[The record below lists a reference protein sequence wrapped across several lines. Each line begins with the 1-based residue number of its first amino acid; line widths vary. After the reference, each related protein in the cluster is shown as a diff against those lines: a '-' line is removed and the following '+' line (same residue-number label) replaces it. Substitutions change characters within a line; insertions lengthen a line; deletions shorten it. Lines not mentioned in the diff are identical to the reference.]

1 MQGPTGQRERFFRSM
16 GWFLPL
22 FSFGMLLL
30 LTGSKAEV
38 KEAADPDAIICT
50 CPAKAASEL
59 MEKLPNV
66 SHTDSAEHGET
77 SDYEGP

>member
-1 MQGPTGQRERFFRSM
+1 M

-38 KEAADPDAIICT
+38 KETRDSE
-50 CPAKAASEL
+50 PAVIRTLLPENAES
-59 MEKLPNV
+59 EKLPNG
-66 SHTDSAEHGET
+66 SLTAPLEHEDAT
-77 SDYEGP
+77 ARESN

>member
-1 MQGPTGQRERFFRSM
+1 MQSPNGQGDRFVRSM

-38 KEAADPDAIICT
+38 KEEVKDAEAAIICT
-50 CPAKAASEL
+50 CPVEAEI
-59 MEKLPNV
+59 PNV
-66 SHTDSAEHGET
+66 SLTASAEGEGT
-77 SDYEGP
+77 SAHDHK

>member
-1 MQGPTGQRERFFRSM
+1 MRSPNGQGDRFVRSM

-38 KEAADPDAIICT
+38 KEV
-50 CPAKAASEL
+50 K
-59 MEKLPNV
+59 K
-66 SHTDSAEHGET
+66 G
-77 SDYEGP
+77 

>member
-1 MQGPTGQRERFFRSM
+1 MQAPTGQGERFFHSM

-38 KEAADPDAIICT
+38 KESTGSEASIICT
-50 CPAKAASEL
+50 CPAESAREL
-59 MEKLPNV
+59 PVEKLPNV
-66 SHTDSAEHGET
+66 SLTAEHGGARAHE
-77 SDYEGP
+77 DQ

>member
-1 MQGPTGQRERFFRSM
+1 MRSPNGQGDRFVRSM

-38 KEAADPDAIICT
+38 KEVKDSEPAVICT
-50 CPAKAASEL
+50 CPAEAE
-59 MEKLPNV
+59 LPNA
-66 SHTDSAEHGET
+66 SLTASAE
-77 SDYEGP
+77 DEGASARGYK

>member
-1 MQGPTGQRERFFRSM
+1 MQSPNGQGDRFVRSM

-38 KEAADPDAIICT
+38 KEELKDSETAIICT
-50 CPAKAASEL
+50 CPAET
-59 MEKLPNV
+59 ELPNA
-66 SHTDSAEHGET
+66 SLPASAEGEGT
-77 SDYEGP
+77 SAHEYK

>member
-1 MQGPTGQRERFFRSM
+1 MRSPNGQGDRFVRSM

-38 KEAADPDAIICT
+38 KDPEPAVICT
-50 CPAKAASEL
+50 CPAESEL
-59 MEKLPNV
+59 PNIPRTA
-66 SHTDSAEHGET
+66 STEGEGASAHA
-77 SDYEGP
+77 YK

>member
-1 MQGPTGQRERFFRSM
+1 M

-38 KEAADPDAIICT
+38 KEAMNSGGVVICT
-50 CPAKAASEL
+50 CPETAASEI
-59 MEKLPNV
+59 PNA
-66 SHTDSAEHGET
+66 SLTAST
-77 SDYEGP
+77 QSEGARAD

>member
-1 MQGPTGQRERFFRSM
+1 MRAPTGQGERFFRSM

-38 KEAADPDAIICT
+38 KEAVDSEAAINCT
-50 CPAKAASEL
+50 CPVEAASEL
-59 MEKLPNV
+59 TPEALPNV
-66 SHTDSAEHGET
+66 SLTVPGNDEVTSAQ
-77 SDYEGP
+77 

>member
-1 MQGPTGQRERFFRSM
+1 M

-38 KEAADPDAIICT
+38 KEERDSEAAIIRT
-50 CPAKAASEL
+50 YSETRESEL
-59 MEKLPNV
+59 TGEKLPNV
-66 SHTDSAEHGET
+66 SLPAPLEHEDT
-77 SDYEGP
+77 TARESN